1 MHTPVRG
8 FKDISLL
15 FLRVHVIHNKIKKLS
30 VIKLRTCSSK
40 NSQHLLFKQL
50 NREASLPWKGEV
62 LFILNPSNYLL
73 NNAADDM
80 VAGCI
85 NCH

>member
-1 MHTPVRG
+1 MHTHMRG
-8 FKDISLL
+8 FKDIFLL
-15 FLRVHVIHNKIKKLS
+15 FLRVHVIHNQIKKFS
-30 VIKLRTCSSK
+30 IIKPRTCSSK
-40 NSQHLLFKQL
+40 TSQHLLFKQL
-50 NREASLPWKGEV
+50 NKETSLPWKGEV

-73 NNAADDM
+73 NNADEDM